1 MTDSIIVAL
10 ISGGLA
16 LVGTVLSNLFTHSK
30 TLYRIEQLEKKQ
42 DKLNNLI
49 ERMYL
54 CEGQIKVIEQAQKD
68 DEQDI
73 SELKAKLASAK

>member
-30 TLYRIEQLEKKQ
+30 TLYRIEQLERKQ
-42 DKLNNLI
+42 DKHNNMI
-49 ERMYL
+49 ERLYI

-68 DEQDI
+68 DEKDI
-73 SELKAKLASAK
+73 DELKARLAKS

>member
-1 MTDSIIVAL
+1 MTESIIIAL

-16 LVGTVLSNLFTHSK
+16 LVGTVMSNLFANSK
-30 TLYRIEQLEKKQ
+30 TIYRIQQLESKVEKH
-42 DKLNNLI
+42 NNLV

-68 DEQDI
+68 DEKDI
-73 SELKAKLASAK
+73 SELKAQIAGVK